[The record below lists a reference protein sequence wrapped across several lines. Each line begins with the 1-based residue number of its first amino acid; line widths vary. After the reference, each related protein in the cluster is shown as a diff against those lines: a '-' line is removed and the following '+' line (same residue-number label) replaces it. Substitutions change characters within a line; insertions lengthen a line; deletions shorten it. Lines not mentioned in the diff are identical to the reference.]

1 MYVCTYVQVEP
12 DPEFPTVKF
21 PNPEEGKSALVS
33 SSPFVHAHA
42 HTHTQHTHSH
52 TRTHTHTHTAHTLAH
67 THAHTHARTHTHAH
81 THAPTHTHTRALAH
95 TLHTHAH
102 THTTSINVCVSTAQ
116 LNRLPSADHSAQL
129 VYVKYGWPGLYILT
143 VHSWCVLDFTLLC
156 CVASTLSTNTV
167 LSQPRTTS
175 CGGASRKWEARLTYR
190 DFLSPYS
197 HF

>member
-1 MYVCTYVQVEP
+1 MYVRMYVCTYVQVEP

-33 SSPFVHAHA
+33 SSPLV
-42 HTHTQHTHSH
+42 HTH
-52 TRTHTHTHTAHTLAH
+52 
-67 THAHTHARTHTHAH
+67 THTHAH
-81 THAPTHTHTRALAH
+81 THTHTHAHARTHTHTH
-95 TLHTHAH
+95 S
-102 THTTSINVCVSTAQ
+102 TSVNVCVSTAQ

-143 VHSWCVLDFTLLC
+143 VHSWCVLDLTLLC